1 VAATVVRWIELGT
14 LAMGAPLRVAVHELQ
29 GAADGPVLGVSALLH
44 GDEVT
49 GPEII
54 RRVIEAVEPARMR
67 GRLVLIPV
75 ANPLAFQSLTRN
87 TPLAVEIANLNRTFP
102 GDPGLDLPAR
112 LARAL
117 ETGFLDAITHLVDL
131 HAGGTFPIVDYT
143 ISLHDLDLALAF
155 GQQVIREVR
164 GYAGTLGALAA
175 QQGKASVVAELGGG
189 YGRDPHY
196 IQTGVRGVLNAMRH
210 LGMLDGR
217 PERPTRQTV
226 VTELVTL
233 RPGSGGLLYSAID
246 ADRLGAE
253 VAGGTLLGR
262 VISPYTFEVLEELR
276 APFARSVVLLLRAGM
291 TPVNPGDYAYM
302 LGNLAGARTV
312 VNG

>member
-1 VAATVVRWIELGT
+1 VAATSVRWIEVGT
-14 LAMGAPLRVAVHELQ
+14 LALGAPLRVAVHEIA
-29 GAADGPVLGVSALLH
+29 GAGAGPALGVSALLH

-54 RRVIEAVEPARMR
+54 RRVIEAVDPARLR
-67 GRLVLIPV
+67 GRLILVPV
-75 ANPLAFQSLTRN
+75 ANPLALQSLTRN

-117 ETGFLDAITHLVDL
+117 EAGFLDTVTHLVDL

-143 ISLHDLDLALAF
+143 ISLRDLELALAF
-155 GQQVIREVR
+155 GQQVVREVR
-164 GYAGTLGALAA
+164 GYAGTMGALAA

-189 YGRDPHY
+189 YSRDPAY
-196 IQTGVRGVLNAMRH
+196 IELGVRGVFNVMRH

-217 PERPTRQTV
+217 PERPARQTV

-233 RPGSGGLLYSAID
+233 RPGSGGLLYSEIG
-246 ADRLGAE
+246 ADRMGAE
-253 VAGGTLLGR
+253 VPGGTLLGR
-262 VISPYTFEVLEELR
+262 VVSPHTFEVLEELR
-276 APFARSVVLLLRAGM
+276 APFGRSVVLLLRAGM

-302 LGNLAGARTV
+302 LGNLDGARIV